1 MVISSETD
9 GRRKIYSPEILGPFY
24 AAAKSPRPYW
34 FYFISL
40 FPYLAQ
46 LEAWTGIRTDHETI
60 ASKMLRSRAY
70 DTTGHPTL
78 AVIDPAVMSS
88 D

>member
-9 GRRKIYSPEILGPFY
+9 GRRKIHSPEILGPFY

-40 FPYLAQ
+40 FPYLVQ
-46 LEAWTGIRTDHETI
+46 LEAWRGINTDRESI
-60 ASKMLRSRAY
+60 ASKKL
-70 DTTGHPTL
+70 
-78 AVIDPAVMSS
+78 MS
-88 D
+88 